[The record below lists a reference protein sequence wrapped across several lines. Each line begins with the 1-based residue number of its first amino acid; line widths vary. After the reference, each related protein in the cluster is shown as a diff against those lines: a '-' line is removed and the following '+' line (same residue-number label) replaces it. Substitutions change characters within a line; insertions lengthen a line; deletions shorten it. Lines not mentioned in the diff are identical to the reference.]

1 MLISGVQE
9 GGREKRT
16 FFLEHT
22 HDKEVLWERFV
33 MTGLYSPIGV
43 ATRQVVGDCRVES
56 KRKPNHRLL
65 AILNCVIFLLEHLFL
80 SALKVTFVAEK
91 ETTHF
96 AEENLDF

>member
-33 MTGLYSPIGV
+33 MTGLYSPIWV
-43 ATRQVVGDCRVES
+43 ATGKWLEI
-56 KRKPNHRLL
+56 
-65 AILNCVIFLLEHLFL
+65 AELNQ
-80 SALKVTFVAEK
+80 K
-91 ETTHF
+91 
-96 AEENLDF
+96 ENLTIGYWLFWTV